1 MSSWADEA
9 NGNESV
15 DQENFKA
22 ERIISQTPD
31 GREKVLFSAIVHFRL
46 LPPYAQKHEREEA
59 MKHCGQDGLPHQLDT
74 LLRQIVLLDCC
85 CPYVYACVVSCAD
98 QGHN

>member
-1 MSSWADEA
+1 VSVTIQRPRGDSAAQTMSSWADEA

-31 GREKVLFSAIVHFRL
+31 GREKVLFSAMCIFAYS
-46 LPPYAQKHEREEA
+46 LPAYKSTGEKR
-59 MKHCGQDGLPHQLDT
+59 
-74 LLRQIVLLDCC
+74 R
-85 CPYVYACVVSCAD
+85 
-98 QGHN
+98 